1 MSARRTILRV
11 AGAAAVLGLA
21 AAGAGACS
29 GGGGGGRIEVT
40 AYFDAAVGVYD
51 TGDVLVLDS
60 PVGEVTDV
68 TLEADRVRVDLS
80 IREDVPLPADVQA
93 TIEAQ
98 TVLGERNVTLFPS
111 WSAELEAEDAPRLRD
126 GAVIGLDRT
135 TVPVE
140 PDEALQ
146 SFNQLVSELD
156 ADVVGGLVS
165 DASRI
170 LDGRGET
177 LGRSLET
184 TADLSETL
192 AAVDEPLLDAAESLN
207 RIAAVVNQRESQV
220 RSLVEDFG
228 VAVGTLAAERADTER
243 LLSGLVGLTGEVG
256 RILDV
261 HGRQIPDTIA
271 SLVATMQVVQTNTD
285 ALTVMIDEL
294 PVVAESFED
303 AYKPEIS
310 GFYLSVNTL
319 AVVETVVQQL
329 LDAVGLFPGEI

>member
-1 MSARRTILRV
+1 MTALPRTALR
-11 AGAAAVLGLA
+11 AAVAVAVIVLA

-29 GGGGGGRIEVT
+29 GGDDGQIHVT

-68 TLEADRVRVDLS
+68 TLEADRVRVELS
-80 IREDVPLPADVQA
+80 IRGDVPLPADARA

-111 WSAELEAEDAPRLRD
+111 WSAELEAAGAPRLRD

-177 LGRSLET
+177 LGRSVEA

-220 RSLVEDFG
+220 RSLIEDFG
-228 VAVGTLAAERADTER
+228 VAVDTLAAERADTER

-261 HGRQIPDTIA
+261 HGNQIPDTIA

-285 ALTVMIDEL
+285 ALKVLIDEV
-294 PVVAESFED
+294 PVVAESFEK
-303 AYKPEIS
+303 AYKPEIG

-319 AVVETVVQQL
+319 AVVETVVEQL